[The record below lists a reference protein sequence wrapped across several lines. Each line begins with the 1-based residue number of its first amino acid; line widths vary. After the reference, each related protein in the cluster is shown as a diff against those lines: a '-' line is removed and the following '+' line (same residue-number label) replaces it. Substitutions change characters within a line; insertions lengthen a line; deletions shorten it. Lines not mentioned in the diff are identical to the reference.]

1 MPATVAII
9 MRSKNEMP
17 HIHAALEMLPR
28 QTFRGFRL
36 FAIDSGSTDGSL
48 EELRRHCEEDHLTQ
62 IVPDDYIPGKV
73 LNEAIART
81 DNEIVVLLNADAIP
95 RTNDWLE
102 QLIRPILDNTA
113 DATFS
118 RQIARPDAHFIVA
131 YDYQRA
137 YTPGKPADH
146 FFSAAAC
153 AFKRELWERHK
164 FHSDGYAEDAI
175 WATACRMLNARF
187 QLVPESEVEHSH
199 NYSRK
204 ALFQKK
210 FRHGNSF
217 AKVHGETSPLGH
229 RLYLLIRELARDLIF
244 ACRQRKFRTIPYNIA
259 YRATI
264 HAGLYRGIREGSM

>member
-1 MPATVAII
+1 MPATIAII

-17 HIHAALEMLPR
+17 HIQAALEMLPR
-28 QTFRGFRL
+28 QTFRSFRL

-48 EELRRHCEEDHLTQ
+48 EELRKHCDEDHLTQ
-62 IVPDDYIPGKV
+62 IEPGDYIPGKV

-81 DNEIVVLLNADAIP
+81 NHEIIVLLNADAVP
-95 RTNDWLE
+95 RSDDWLE
-102 QLIRPILDNTA
+102 QLVRPILEDTA

-137 YTPGKPADH
+137 YAPGRPDDH

-153 AFKRELWERHK
+153 AFKRGLWERHR
-164 FHSDGYAEDAI
+164 FHNDGYAEDAI

-187 QLVPESEVEHSH
+187 LLVPESEVEHSH
-199 NYSRK
+199 NYSME

-210 FRHGNSF
+210 FRHGSSF
-217 AKVHGETSPLGH
+217 AKVHGETSPLGR
-229 RLYLLIRELARDLIF
+229 RLSLLSRELVRDLIF
-244 ACRQRKFRTIPYNIA
+244 ACRRRHFRTIPYNIA

-264 HAGLYRGIREGSM
+264 HAGLHRGIKEGAL